1 MTMHRSTTA
10 PTEAPSIPCLHNS
23 TSAGLPSFVDILP
36 KNYLARNTDT
46 FYNFVSHF
54 EFLSQNSNPAWPVV
68 AIPESSNLHV
78 PVLDVRRM
86 VRFIPYQFEGHD
98 KGNSTIDITSLT
110 PLINLY
116 FPCIALYQHSDVFIK

>member
-1 MTMHRSTTA
+1 MF
-10 PTEAPSIPCLHNS
+10 LDLLF
-23 TSAGLPSFVDILP
+23 GLLKDLITL
-36 KNYLARNTDT
+36 
-46 FYNFVSHF
+46 SHF

-78 PVLDVRRM
+78 PELDVRRM

-116 FPCIALYQHSDVFIK
+116 FPCIALYIIYSTL